1 MFAKVY
7 ETEKYGQILAK
18 IDSAEPEDKS
28 GAEVRFYFQ
37 PKGVVGLFSVARFFP
52 DTDDGWDNSDK
63 FFLELDKEKCEK
75 IVDPSFELVANF
87 AGQG

>member
-18 IDSAEPEDKS
+18 IDLADPKDES

-37 PKGVVGLFSVARFFP
+37 PKGLVGVCSVARFFP
-52 DTDDGWDNSDK
+52 DTDDGWDNSYK

-75 IVDPSFELVANF
+75 IVDPSFGLVENF

>member
-18 IDSAEPEDKS
+18 IDLADPKDKS

-37 PKGVVGLFSVARFFP
+37 PKGLVGVCSVARFFP

-63 FFLELDKEKCEK
+63 FFWNLIKKSAKKL
-75 IVDPSFELVANF
+75 STHHL
-87 AGQG
+87 G